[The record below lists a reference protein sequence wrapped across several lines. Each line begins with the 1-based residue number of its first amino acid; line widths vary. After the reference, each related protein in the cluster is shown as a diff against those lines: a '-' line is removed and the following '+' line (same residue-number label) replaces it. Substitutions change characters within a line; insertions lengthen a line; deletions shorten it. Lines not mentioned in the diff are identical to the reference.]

1 MNRKSERGDG
11 MARLQIQFIGEE
23 RSRDKEAEDLMERSA
38 QAALERA
45 APQWSCSVDITLTD
59 DEGIR
64 RLNEEYRGKPSVT
77 DVLSFPLLDMEN
89 GLYEGDIDWEQ
100 DPDTG
105 LIPLGDMVISVERA
119 RAQAQEYGHSFDRE
133 CAYLTCHSMLHLL
146 GYDHERGEQD
156 RRLMRGLEEE
166 IMRQMGLLRETGENT

>member
-1 MNRKSERGDG
+1 MGLAS
-11 MARLQIQFIGEE
+11 LQIQFIGEK
-23 RSRDKEAEDLMERSA
+23 RCRDQEAEELMGRSA

-64 RLNEEYRGKPSVT
+64 QLNAEYRDKPAAT

-89 GLYEGDIDWEQ
+89 GVYEGNIDWEQ

-105 LIPLGDMVISVERA
+105 RIPLGDMVISVERA

-166 IMRQMGLLRETGENT
+166 IMQRLGLLRETGEKT

>member
-1 MNRKSERGDG
+1 M
-11 MARLQIQFIGEE
+11 
-23 RSRDKEAEDLMERSA
+23 
-38 QAALERA
+38 
-45 APQWSCSVDITLTD
+45 DITLTD

>member
-1 MNRKSERGDG
+1 MKLSS
-11 MARLQIQFIGEE
+11 LHIQFLGEE
-23 RSRDKEAEDLMERSA
+23 SCRDRQAEDLMSRSA
-38 QAALERA
+38 QAALEQA

-64 RLNEEYRGKPSVT
+64 RLNQAYRNQPAAT

-89 GLYEGDIDWEQ
+89 GAYEGDIRLEQ
-100 DPDTG
+100 DPETG
-105 LIPLGDMVISVERA
+105 LIPLGDMAISVERA
-119 RAQAQEYGHSFDRE
+119 RAQAREYGHSFDRE

-146 GYDHERGEQD
+146 GYDHERGEKD

-166 IMRQMGLLRETGENT
+166 IMRRLGLLRETGENT

>member
-1 MNRKSERGDG
+1 MGLAS
-11 MARLQIQFIGEE
+11 LQIQCIGEK
-23 RSRDKEAEDLMERSA
+23 RCRDQEAEELMGRSA

-45 APQWSCSVDITLTD
+45 APQWSCAVDITLTD
-59 DEGIR
+59 DEGSR
-64 RLNEEYRGKPSVT
+64 QLNAEYRDKPAAT

-89 GLYEGDIDWEQ
+89 GVYEGNIDWEQ

-105 LIPLGDMVISVERA
+105 RIPLGDMVISVERA

-166 IMRQMGLLRETGENT
+166 IMQRLGLLRETGENT

>member
-1 MNRKSERGDG
+1 M
-11 MARLQIQFIGEE
+11 LF
-23 RSRDKEAEDLMERSA
+23 RS
-38 QAALERA
+38 
-45 APQWSCSVDITLTD
+45 
-59 DEGIR
+59 
-64 RLNEEYRGKPSVT
+64 
-77 DVLSFPLLDMEN
+77 LDMEN

>member
-1 MNRKSERGDG
+1 
-11 MARLQIQFIGEE
+11 MAGSVQIQFIGEE
-23 RSRDKEAEDLMERSA
+23 EHREEEAEQLMRRSA
-38 QAALERA
+38 QATVERV
-45 APQWSCSVDITLTD
+45 APDWLCSVDITLTD
-59 DEGIR
+59 DQGIR
-64 RLNEEYRGKPSVT
+64 QLNGQYRDKPVAT

-89 GLYEGDIDWEQ
+89 GLYQGDIRLEQ

-119 RAQAQEYGHSFDRE
+119 RAQAREYGHSFDRE

-166 IMRQMGLLRETGENT
+166 IMQQLGLLRETGENL